1 MNISFKS
8 GDSCIWRVI
17 VKVVEILRLDFICRV
32 GRGDISVWYDK
43 WIDYAYLCNI
53 VPCSYVDIDDTSLRL
68 CNFVQHS

>member
-32 GRGDISVWYDK
+32 GRGDISVWYDVL
-43 WIDYAYLCNI
+43 LCP
-53 VPCSYVDIDDTSLRL
+53 V
-68 CNFVQHS
+68 